1 MTQAAAGASVRS
13 VVFILSD
20 EIFPCPPLLSQY
32 EAGAGPCTPAP
43 CHSGAGGVSPY
54 LVIKHLNNDFYCLFL
69 NVYCI
74 LSVCLSVCLK
84 DVT

>member
-1 MTQAAAGASVRS
+1 MRQLCHDTSAAGASVRS

-20 EIFPCPPLLSQY
+20 EIFLLCPPLLSQY

-69 NVYCI
+69 NVYCK
-74 LSVCLSVCLK
+74 LSVCLFV
-84 DVT
+84 